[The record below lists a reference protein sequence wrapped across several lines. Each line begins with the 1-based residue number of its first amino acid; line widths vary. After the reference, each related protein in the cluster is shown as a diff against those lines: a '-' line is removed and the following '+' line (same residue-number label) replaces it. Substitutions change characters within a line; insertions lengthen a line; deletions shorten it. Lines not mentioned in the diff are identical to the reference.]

1 MATSRSRIIDFIVIC
16 LAVLIVVIGL
26 RLIKAQVSKQVAELE
41 AAQAELRAANKA
53 LDAEIKKRDAE
64 IAASTAAVIKLTADL
79 DKAKRQ
85 TAEAQAALNYV
96 KDSYEKKTTTELTAE
111 LTTAGVEVTYSPA
124 LGLYT
129 LPETSARTLAL
140 SFFELK
146 STRPAYEAVLAESAK
161 KDELI
166 AGMNRLYM
174 ASASEIAALKERLD
188 QERALNASLQH
199 EVAALKNQGRKTNY
213 WAYLATAGIA
223 FALGAIATN

>member
-129 LPETSARTLAL
+129 LPEPSARTLAL

-146 STRPAYEAVLAESAK
+146 ALRPAYEAVVAESEK
-161 KDELI
+161 KDQLITEL
-166 AGMNRLYM
+166 NRLAS
-174 ASASEIAALKERLD
+174 ASASEITALKERLNR
-188 QERALNASLQH
+188 EAALSASLSS
-199 EVAALKNQGRKTNY
+199 EVALLKRQSSKNKQ
-213 WAYLATAGIA
+213 WAYLALAGMGL
-223 FALGAIATN
+223 ALGAAIAK